1 MVLCLAIHMLVF
13 SQSAFSQ
20 VSYYHHGFD
29 GLLLWEKRE
38 RPEKDLIISSFGAKI
53 NIKEDVGYL
62 LYFAFTAGKIDGT
75 TNEYVIST
83 ADFKVSGFI
92 DITYSESSILLDYTY
107 DRVQWPDG
115 RVEIYKPLD

>member
-1 MVLCLAIHMLVF
+1 MMLF

-29 GLLLWEKRE
+29 GLLLWENRE

-53 NIKEDVGYL
+53 SIKEDVGYL
-62 LYFAFTAGKIDGT
+62 LYFAYTAGKIDVT

-83 ADFKVSGFI
+83 SDFKVSGFI
-92 DITYSESSILLDYTY
+92 DITYTENAILVDYTY
-107 DRVQWPDG
+107 ERVQWPDG
-115 RVEIYKPLD
+115 RAEIYKPLD